1 MIPQPDKQRVADAIR
16 AAEQKTTGEIF
27 CVVADNASRYPLVPF
42 CWAAAFALLIPL
54 WLILFTDESA
64 GTIYLVQLVGF
75 VVAAAA
81 FSHPR
86 LRYHLVPRVLQHDRA
101 HVTAMRQ
108 FWAQGLHKTPSRT
121 GVLIFAATAERYAT
135 VIADEVIHRKVSP
148 DVWVSA
154 VGALTAAIKDGRPA
168 DGFIA
173 AIEKCG
179 AVLAEHFP
187 RAAGE
192 VRAEQMRDKLV
203 EI

>member
-1 MIPQPDKQRVADAIR
+1 MFPQADKQRVADAIR
-16 AAEQKTTGEIF
+16 VAEQNTTGEIF
-27 CVVADNASRYPLVPF
+27 CVVADHASRYPVAPF

-64 GTIYLVQLVGF
+64 ATIYLVQLAGF

-101 HVTAMRQ
+101 HLTAMRQ
-108 FWAQGLHKTPSRT
+108 FWAQGLHKTAART
-121 GVLIFAATAERYAT
+121 GVLIFASTAERYAT
-135 VIADEVIHRKVSP
+135 VIADEVIHQKVAP
-148 DVWVSA
+148 DTWVAA
-154 VGALTAAIKDGRPA
+154 VDALTAAIKDGRPA
-168 DGFIA
+168 DGFVA

-187 RAAGE
+187 RPPGAA
-192 VRAEQMRDKLV
+192 RAEELPDKLV

>member
-1 MIPQPDKQRVADAIR
+1 MIPQADKQRVADAIR
-16 AAEQKTTGEIF
+16 AAEQKTTGDIF
-27 CVVADNASRYPLVPF
+27 CVVADHASRYQLVPF

-64 GTIYLVQLVGF
+64 GTIYLVQLAGF

-86 LRYHLVPRVLQHDRA
+86 LRRHLVPRVLQHDRA

-148 DVWVSA
+148 DVWVSP

-168 DGFIA
+168 DGFVA

-192 VRAEQMRDKLV
+192 VRVEELPDKLV

>member
-1 MIPQPDKQRVADAIR
+1 MIPQADQARVAAAIR
-16 AAEQKTTGEIF
+16 AAEAKTSGEIF
-27 CVVADNASRYPLVPF
+27 CVVAHHASRYPLVPL

-54 WLILFTDESA
+54 WLILLTDASA
-64 GTIYLVQLVGF
+64 GMIYLVQLAGF
-75 VVAAAA
+75 VLAAAA

-121 GVLIFAATAERYAT
+121 GVLIFAAEAERYAA
-135 VIADEVIHRKVSP
+135 VIADEGINQKVSP
-148 DVWVSA
+148 EVWNAAIDVLVSA
-154 VGALTAAIKDGRPA
+154 IKAGRPA
-168 DGFIA
+168 DGFVA

-187 RAAGE
+187 RKGGE
-192 VRAEQMRDKLV
+192 VRMEELPDKLV